1 MYRAMNRRTIIVDG
15 PLAYRMC
22 RIDAARRGELGVQI
36 VTLPLLAARLVGGFT
51 RPARSQDLDLAIRAA
66 LEAGGFAEIESI
78 RELPG
83 MARSVAWTLTKVW
96 QADLSLA
103 DRAGRSA
110 RLADLAVVE
119 QRVRANLPA
128 GVLTPCDL
136 RDRALERLPHA
147 AAVLGSVELD
157 SL

>member
-1 MYRAMNRRTIIVDG
+1 MRRTVIVEG
-15 PLAYRMC
+15 PLAFRMR
-22 RIDAARRGELGVQI
+22 RIAGARRCEVGLQI

-51 RPARSQDLDLAIRAA
+51 RPARSQHLDLAIRAA

-83 MARSVAWTLTKVW
+83 MARSVAWTLTRIW

-103 DRAGRSA
+103 DRVGRSA

-119 QRVRANLPA
+119 QRVRAKLPA
-128 GVLTPCDL
+128 G
-136 RDRALERLPHA
+136 
-147 AAVLGSVELD
+147 
-157 SL
+157 